1 MFRIS
6 LPRRRKPLHA
16 PRHEWLLGS
25 IVTSE
30 AVGRKWVVRMLH
42 LLPIS
47 GWSLWESVSREE
59 TTTIITGI
67 LSGVH
72 HSRIWTLPR
81 WNDGLSFPDEGLLS
95 KRVCIGSIAPPYIC
109 AYRRAGIFCGLLCVL
124 DQKSR
129 WWQKDGNAAKR
140 RAWDLS
146 LFQDA
151 RGKWLETQF
160 IALVPRRTLWKEF
173 TISI

>member
-6 LPRRRKPLHA
+6 LPRRCKPLHA

-59 TTTIITGI
+59 TTTIITGSI
-67 LSGVH
+67 
-72 HSRIWTLPR
+72 RIAVPSPQMADEVLPQDVCYDIPI
-81 WNDGLSFPDEGLLS
+81 WIFAAYWQDI
-95 KRVCIGSIAPPYIC
+95 KR
-109 AYRRAGIFCGLLCVL
+109 IFCRG
-124 DQKSR
+124 QSR
-129 WWQKDGNAAKR
+129 RDIYAGHSARNAA
-140 RAWDLS
+140 
-146 LFQDA
+146 QDEYA
-151 RGKWLETQF
+151 PASIWFWFRPWIVALPWLG
-160 IALVPRRTLWKEF
+160 
-173 TISI
+173 